1 MRVNALELEKA
12 AAQVLIS
19 LGEEPNAAVAVA
31 ECLVYADMTGVS
43 THGTYLLKMVCDR
56 VAAKMLNIPTNAR
69 IIRESAGTALVD
81 GNNGLGPAV
90 ATLAMETAIEKA
102 KACGIGLALV
112 RDTNNVGCLGYY
124 TNLAAKRGMIGAMAG
139 KANAAMA
146 PWGGAEAYFG
156 TNPISLSVPSAS
168 SAPVVLDMASS
179 LVARG
184 KIRKASR
191 EKKQIPP
198 GWAIDSEGRSTTDPD
213 AALKGTLLPMGGPKG
228 SGLAIIVDMVT
239 GILAGAKSGPAV
251 KSFHSL
257 DGATGV
263 GCMCAALDPS
273 KFMDT
278 HEFEGQVRDYIAD
291 MKGMRLAEGSTGIF
305 APGEIEAGK
314 WEKSSKNG
322 IEMDDAAVATIN
334 ELLKKAGS
342 DMILGG

>member
-1 MRVNALELEKA
+1 MRVNALELQKA
-12 AAQVLIS
+12 AALVLTS
-19 LGEEPNAAVAVA
+19 LGEDPKDAVAVA
-31 ECLVYADMTGVS
+31 ECLVYADMTGIS

-56 VAAKMLNIPTNAR
+56 ADAKMLNIPTNAR
-69 IIRESAGTALVD
+69 ILKESPGTALVD
-81 GNNGLGPAV
+81 GNNGLGPAA
-90 ATLAMETAIEKA
+90 ATLAMQMAIDKA
-102 KACGIGLALV
+102 RTCGIGLVLV

-124 TNLAAKRGMIGAMAG
+124 TNMAAKQGMIGAMAG
-139 KANAAMA
+139 NANAAMA

-156 TNPISLSVPSAS
+156 TNPISLSIPSSNA
-168 SAPVVLDMASS
+168 APVVLDMASS

-198 GWAIDSEGRSTTDPD
+198 GWAIDSDGRSTTDPD

-239 GILAGAKSGPAV
+239 GILAGAKSGPEV

-257 DGATGV
+257 DGPTGV

-273 KFMDT
+273 KFMDP
-278 HEFEGQVRDYIAD
+278 EDYARQVDDYIND
-291 MKGMRLAEGSTGIF
+291 MKGMRLAEGSTGIY

-314 WEKSSKNG
+314 WEKASKNG

-342 DMILGG
+342 DMTLGG